1 MIRINLAPTKK
12 RTRGGRSAGPAR
24 ASAPSSATAAQA
36 WMLGMLLGWL
46 AVGGV
51 CYWLQGIEEEE
62 ADKLRRQAVAKNKE
76 AYQIKKEIDEEG
88 LKRREEQVAQMEL
101 AKKKLNA
108 KRRTPVFVMYELG
121 SMLTDSAI
129 GGGVD
134 NDEEKDRAGIAADP
148 QSAINEKWDPTGLW
162 IDSIEQNGSTLAIEG
177 QARDAADLSEF
188 TRRLRASARFG
199 DATSPDFQREGNAR
213 DNEDARYLKWNLSVQ
228 VRRWK

>member
-12 RTRGGRSAGPAR
+12 RKRSRG
-24 ASAPSSATAAQA
+24 SAPASDSPASSASAAQA
-36 WMLGMLLGWL
+36 WVLGMLLGWI

-51 CYWLQGIEEEE
+51 CYWLQGIEEDE
-62 ADKLRRQAVAKNKE
+62 ADKLRRQAVSISKE
-76 AYQIKKEIDEEG
+76 ADKIKKEIDEEG
-88 LKRREEQVAQMEL
+88 LKKREEQVEQMEL
-101 AKKKLNA
+101 AEKKLNA
-108 KRRTPVFVMYELG
+108 KRRTPVFVMYELS
-121 SMLTDSAI
+121 SMLTDAAA

-134 NDEEKDRAGIAADP
+134 KDEEKYRAGIAADP

-162 IDSIEQNGSTLAIEG
+162 IDSIEQNGPTLAIVG

-199 DATSPDFQREGNAR
+199 DATSPDFEREGRRSDDGEAR
-213 DNEDARYLKWNLSVQ
+213 HLKWTLSVQ

>member
-12 RTRGGRSAGPAR
+12 KKRSR
-24 ASAPSSATAAQA
+24 SSAPSGDSAGSSTSAAQA
-36 WMLGMLLGWL
+36 WMLGMLMGWI

-51 CYWLQGIEEEE
+51 CYWLQTIEEEA
-62 ADKLRRQAVAKNKE
+62 ADKQRRIAVAKNKE
-76 AYQIKKEIDEEG
+76 ADKIKKDIDEEG
-88 LKRREEQVAQMEL
+88 LKKREEQVAQMQL

-108 KRRTPVFVMYELG
+108 KRRTPVFVMYEMS
-121 SMLTDSAI
+121 SMLTDAAA

-134 NDEEKDRAGIAADP
+134 KDEEKYRAGIAADP

-162 IDSIEQNGSTLAIEG
+162 IDSVEQNGPTLSISG

-199 DATSPDFQREGNAR
+199 DASSPDFEREGNA
-213 DNEDARYLKWNLSVQ
+213 DKTDEARYLTWKLNVQ
-228 VRRWK
+228 VRRWN